1 MLESG
6 SCQKAPLGS
15 VSEGFFFF
23 FIYLALHTPGL
34 YPYSLL
40 IGLDAKLRDLMKL
53 ARATLKGKKKTNLCL
68 AFGEIPALIGYGA
81 PDLVLPD
88 LPTVAL

>member
-1 MLESG
+1 
-6 SCQKAPLGS
+6 
-15 VSEGFFFF
+15 
-23 FIYLALHTPGL
+23 
-34 YPYSLL
+34 
-40 IGLDAKLRDLMKL
+40 MKL
-53 ARATLKGKKKTNLCL
+53 ARATLKGKKKTTLCL